1 MDARIVE
8 QMSEWKT
15 RPFSGGFE
23 TLHTLADEEF
33 SGAVDAGGAWLFM
46 LNGRVI
52 GVFDGT
58 IDSFESADGTL
69 FEAPHPSLPLLF
81 SMKERGGKTQAKY
94 YTNDTPLKEASETL
108 ASNKFTG
115 YIELSENVLSG
126 DYYVVYHGGRSM
138 SAAYVGQSEQLYTG
152 DEAFSRANDEVGIYE
167 VVAADVD
174 VIDLPEIE
182 APEPEPTPT
191 PESTPKPEPTP
202 TPEWAEV
209 DEPEPATEE
218 ATQSSP
224 ATPEPTE
231 EPQSPAET
239 DAVRPSSSE
248 TEKEPSRQPTP
259 SLAAEPS
266 ARQPPTGADAQSSEP
281 TSSTPNAPNSP
292 NAESAAGA
300 ESTAGAGVSDPL
312 SDEQQWRET
321 TTIPSLDP
329 DKSSS
334 AKSRDVGVKQRRPT
348 RKTPKQQPQNRPPSG
363 RTKELETEL
372 TARAEKIETL
382 QSKLARAESERDEL
396 EAERDRLKAQVEE
409 LQDELERLRERS
421 PGVTAER
428 QLTPKQ
434 ALTQTNFFVRYGSK
448 GKGTLADAA
457 AGEASRDTIE
467 SNLKLEHH
475 TQFDT
480 EGIAVDGRE
489 FEAFLHDSME
499 YKFVSWLVVDLLYE
513 ILETGHQ
520 RGLADLFEA
529 IQEIDRVELHGNL
542 VTENEEGEE
551 SELAFDVILRDRMG
565 NPLVVAN
572 INDSRDPATGEM
584 MGSLVDAA
592 TSVASVNDELSAAFQ
607 VTKSFFEPAALETT
621 EDATSGGLLTREKRE
636 SFVKLSRKRG
646 YHLCLVES
654 RNGEFHLTVP
664 EL

>member
-8 QMSEWKT
+8 QITEWSS
-15 RPFSGGFE
+15 RPFSGGLA
-23 TLHTLADEEF
+23 TLHRLADEEF
-33 SGAVDAGGAWLFM
+33 SGAVKAGGAWLFM

-52 GVFDGT
+52 DVFDGSLDT
-58 IDSFESADGTL
+58 FEESDGTQ

-81 SMKERGGKTQAKY
+81 SMQERGGTTQAKY

-108 ASNKFTG
+108 ASNNFTG
-115 YIELSENVLSG
+115 YVELSENVLSG
-126 DYYVVYHGGRSM
+126 DYYMVYHGGRSM
-138 SAAYVGQSEQLYTG
+138 SAAYVGQSEQLLTG

-174 VIDLPEIE
+174 IIDLPELE
-182 APEPEPTPT
+182 TPEPEPEPTPGQQA
-191 PESTPKPEPTP
+191 
-202 TPEWAEV
+202 AERNA
-209 DEPEPATEE
+209 E
-218 ATQSSP
+218 SSP
-224 ATPEPTE
+224 A
-231 EPQSPAET
+231 ANI
-239 DAVRPSSSE
+239 RSE
-248 TEKEPSRQPTP
+248 QESE
-259 SLAAEPS
+259 S
-266 ARQPPTGADAQSSEP
+266 ADGTGAS
-281 TSSTPNAPNSP
+281 N
-292 NAESAAGA
+292 
-300 ESTAGAGVSDPL
+300 PL

-321 TTIPSLDP
+321 TRIPSLDP
-329 DKSSS
+329 EKSSS
-334 AKSRDVGVKQRRPT
+334 VKSREAGVKQRRT
-348 RKTPKQQPQNRPPSG
+348 QRKAPQWQSTQRQPAQRGSPRRGQSNRA
-363 RTKELETEL
+363 KEIEAEL
-372 TARAEKIETL
+372 AARAEKIEAL
-382 QSKLARAESERDEL
+382 QSKLTQTEAGRDEL
-396 EAERDRLKAQVEE
+396 KAERDRLTARVEE
-409 LQDELERLRERS
+409 LQDELETVREQS
-421 PGVTAER
+421 PSVTAER
-428 QLTPKQ
+428 QLTPEQ

-467 SNLKLEHH
+467 SNLQLEHH

-480 EGIAVDGRE
+480 AGVAVDGQE

-520 RGLADLFEA
+520 RGLKDLFEA
-529 IQEIDRVELHGNL
+529 IQQIDRVELHGTL
-542 VTENEEGEE
+542 VTEDEDDGKTEPP
-551 SELAFDVILRDRMG
+551 FDVILRDRMG

-592 TSVASVNDELSAAFQ
+592 TDVSSASDELSAAFQ

-621 EDATSGGLLTREKRE
+621 EDATSGGLLTREKSE

-654 RNGEFHLTVP
+654 RNGEFHLMVP

>member
-8 QMSEWKT
+8 QITEWSS
-15 RPFSGGFE
+15 RPFSGGLE
-23 TLHTLADEEF
+23 TLHALADEEF
-33 SGAVDAGGAWLFM
+33 SGAVKAGGAWLFM

-52 GVFDGT
+52 GVFDGSLDT
-58 IDSFESADGTL
+58 FEESDGTQ

-81 SMKERGGKTQAKY
+81 SMQERGGTTQAKY

-108 ASNKFTG
+108 ASNGFTG

-138 SAAYVGQSEQLYTG
+138 SAAYVGQSEQLISG

-174 VIDLPEIE
+174 IIDLPEPE
-182 APEPEPTPT
+182 TQEPEPTPEPAA
-191 PESTPKPEPTP
+191 PESDSIPAAEASDSDEQDGDEDQSSTP
-202 TPEWAEV
+202 TAP
-209 DEPEPATEE
+209 
-218 ATQSSP
+218 SS
-224 ATPEPTE
+224 
-231 EPQSPAET
+231 AET
-239 DAVRPSSSE
+239 AAAGQSEAAADA
-248 TEKEPSRQPTP
+248 RQPT
-259 SLAAEPS
+259 S
-266 ARQPPTGADAQSSEP
+266 APPTEP
-281 TSSTPNAPNSP
+281 TSERNSGASEAATPSEG
-292 NAESAAGA
+292 ESDGDDGTGA
-300 ESTAGAGVSDPL
+300 SDPL

-321 TTIPSLDP
+321 TRIPSLDP
-329 DKSSS
+329 ENSSS
-334 AKSRDVGVKQRRPT
+334 AKSRDAGVKQRRT
-348 RKTPKQQPQNRPPSG
+348 QRQTSQRQSAGRQSAQQDTPRRGQSNRA
-363 RTKELETEL
+363 KEIEAEL
-372 TARAEKIETL
+372 TARAEKIEAL
-382 QSKLARAESERDEL
+382 RSKLTQTEAERDEL
-396 EAERDRLKAQVEE
+396 KAERDRLTARVEE
-409 LQDELERLRERS
+409 LQDELETVRERS
-421 PGVTAER
+421 PGVSAER
-428 QLTPKQ
+428 QLPAEQ
-434 ALTQTNFFVRYGSK
+434 ALTQTNLFVRYGSK

-457 AGEASRDTIE
+457 AGEASRDTVE
-467 SNLKLEHH
+467 SNLQLEHH

-480 EGIAVDGRE
+480 AGVAVDGRE

-499 YKFVSWLVVDLLYE
+499 YTFVSWLVVDLLYE

-520 RGLADLFEA
+520 RGLKDLFEA
-529 IQEIDRVELHGNL
+529 IQRIDRVELHGSL
-542 VTENEEGEE
+542 VTETEEDGTT
-551 SELAFDVILRDRMG
+551 ELPFDVILRDRMG

-592 TSVASVNDELSAAFQ
+592 TAVSSANDELSAAFQ